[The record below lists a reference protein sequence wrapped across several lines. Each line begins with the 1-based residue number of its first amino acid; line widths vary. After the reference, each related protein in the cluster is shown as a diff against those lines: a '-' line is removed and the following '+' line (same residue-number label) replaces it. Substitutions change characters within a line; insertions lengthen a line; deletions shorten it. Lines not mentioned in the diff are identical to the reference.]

1 MSKVLVSCI
10 IKQNEKIIKSEQ
22 LGILNKGVL
31 QFITSYQKTKYN
43 LNFDKDELIRENEQ
57 FKMVYS
63 FDKKKESYYY
73 LKEINKKLIIPLE
86 IKKIKKTSMS
96 YLVEYVI
103 EGQSDLISFEVDVK
117 ENSNEATN

>member
-43 LNFDKDELIRENEQ
+43 LNFDKDELIRDNEQ

>member
-117 ENSNEATN
+117 ENSYEATN